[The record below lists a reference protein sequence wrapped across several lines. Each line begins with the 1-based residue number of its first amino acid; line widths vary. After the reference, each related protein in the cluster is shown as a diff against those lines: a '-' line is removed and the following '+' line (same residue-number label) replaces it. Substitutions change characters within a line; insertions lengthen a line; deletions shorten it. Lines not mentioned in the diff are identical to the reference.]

1 MLTYPEFQQACIK
14 AGLDTTK
21 YPRYEDAG
29 HDTLMVL
36 DQYLRDYG
44 MSVRDGVDAWEGFC
58 QHEVSLYETSQA
70 LSQSNRDFFFDFAR
84 DMNKV
89 LGVNA

>member
-1 MLTYPEFQQACIK
+1 MLAYPEFQQACIK

-29 HDTLMVL
+29 HATLMVL

-44 MSVRDGVDAWEGFC
+44 MSPRDGVDAWEGFC
-58 QHEVSLYETSQA
+58 QHEYSIHAANEHY
-70 LSQSNRDFFFDFAR
+70 FAKK
-84 DMNKV
+84 M
-89 LGVNA
+89 GVIT